1 MSRLLKIILIA
12 TICLFSIN
20 VDVNARDIKPGYS
33 DWSEYPTN
41 SPYEESTIQY
51 GRKLPIEWS
60 AWSTDNPS
68 SFTRDYRIKD
78 GDVKHYAYNNAQNT
92 WYDVGAKSLYTW
104 DFGYK
109 ALVTYAYIDV
119 DTYKAP
125 GVNYQAPP
133 MQLYCDGKEI
143 ASIGVHHELDNWSPR
158 VNHSCRYMEL
168 KMSDSSGN
176 GRNRTAIVGTWV
188 TTSSTWYSYVTKWG
202 EPVDWRFDK
211 SYDRIY
217 GENPQIPVQRTVYSH
232 PLTYHINYALD
243 GGSFVGNPTY
253 TYTVNDEVYI
263 PSATKVG
270 YDFLGFVDSSGKV
283 VTKIERGT
291 YGNITLRATYKRRP
305 PTLYISYTYFD
316 KEDKKIEID
325 ELIKRVNGTAKD
337 ELDGDISK
345 DIKVSKI
352 VYNSNL
358 TVNNPDCLDISNAG
372 YVDVTFYVINSG
384 DMRVEVTRRFYILDK
399 GEEIEDY
406 DSGIKIFSRYI
417 SEEFKDS
424 LDSKSIWRISDY
436 ADVLSN
442 AYRRCKD

>member
-1 MSRLLKIILIA
+1 MDSNGNI
-12 TICLFSIN
+12 
-20 VDVNARDIKPGYS
+20 VN
-33 DWSEYPTN
+33 
-41 SPYEESTIQY
+41 
-51 GRKLPIEWS
+51 
-60 AWSTDNPS
+60 
-68 SFTRDYRIKD
+68 
-78 GDVKHYAYNNAQNT
+78 
-92 WYDVGAKSLYTW
+92 
-104 DFGYK
+104 
-109 ALVTYAYIDV
+109 
-119 DTYKAP
+119 
-125 GVNYQAPP
+125 
-133 MQLYCDGKEI
+133 
-143 ASIGVHHELDNWSPR
+143 
-158 VNHSCRYMEL
+158 
-168 KMSDSSGN
+168 
-176 GRNRTAIVGTWV
+176 
-188 TTSSTWYSYVTKWG
+188 
-202 EPVDWRFDK
+202 
-211 SYDRIY
+211 
-217 GENPQIPVQRTVYSH
+217 
-232 PLTYHINYALD
+232 
-243 GGSFVGNPTY
+243 
-253 TYTVNDEVYI
+253 
-263 PSATKVG
+263 
-270 YDFLGFVDSSGKV
+270 
-283 VTKIERGT
+283 KIEKGT
-291 YGNITLRATYKRRP
+291 YGDITLKATYRRRP

-442 AYRRCKD
+442 AYRKCKD